1 MLPDRFFAAW
11 PARPDSVPAARH
23 AVLGFL
29 REVVADDPPL
39 DDIGLAVS
47 EAVTNAVNHAYLDRD
62 PGDVRVEVRLED
74 DELELMIEDD
84 GRGMLPRPDSPGL
97 GLGLP
102 LIATVAD
109 RFDTSTE
116 PGGGTRICAWFRIPG
131 ASAARAATA

>member
-1 MLPDRFFAAW
+1 MLSERFSAAW
-11 PARPDSVPAARH
+11 PAQPDSVPAARH
-23 AVLGFL
+23 AVLRFV
-29 REVVADDPPL
+29 RQTAPDDPPL

-62 PGDVRVEVRLED
+62 PGDVRVELKLGD
-74 DELELMIEDD
+74 DEIELTVEDD

-109 RFDTSTE
+109 RFDTATE
-116 PGGGTRICAWFRIPG
+116 PGGGTRICAWFRLRHGP
-131 ASAARAATA
+131 ATLTA

>member
-1 MLPDRFFAAW
+1 MLSDRFFAAW

-23 AVLGFL
+23 AVLRFV
-29 REVVADDPPL
+29 REVAADDPPL

-62 PGDVRVEVRLED
+62 PGDVRVHVRLED
-74 DELELMIEDD
+74 AELELTVEDD
-84 GRGMLPRPDSPGL
+84 GRGTLPRPDSPGL

-109 RFDTSTE
+109 RFDTSTD
-116 PGGGTRICAWFRIPG
+116 PDGGTRICAWFRLNG
-131 ASAARAATA
+131 RARTAA